1 MLSPIIKKKITGRYR
16 QEVKYPK
23 QCEAL
28 ASAMNAV
35 CGNKISASTLKRL
48 WGFTKASEGQPRIWT
63 LDIIAEYVGYKSWEE
78 LQNDIAGNK
87 VSKNKRIESVD
98 CSLLKPG
105 KRFTVMFGKVAFI
118 KIEYKAKNWFTV
130 LDAHK
135 VALKAGD
142 EVQIEKMQ
150 LDFPVLI
157 KKMKRSGTL
166 TTALIIGGVTG
177 ITEITDGETEKVN
190 AQKQSNGLLNATK
203 Q

>member
-1 MLSPIIKKKITGRYR
+1 MLSPVIKKKIIGRYK

-48 WGFTKASEGQPRIWT
+48 WGFSKASEGQPRIWT
-63 LDIIAEYVGYKSWEE
+63 LDAIAEYVGYKSWEE

-87 VSKNKRIESVD
+87 VNKNKRIESVD

-105 KRFTVMFGKVAFI
+105 KRFSIMFGKVAST
-118 KIEYKAKNWFTV
+118 KIEYKGKNWFTV

-142 EVQIEKMQ
+142 EVYIEKMQ
-150 LDFPVLI
+150 LEFPVLI

-166 TTALIIGGVTG
+166 TNALIIGGVTG
-177 ITEITDGETEKVN
+177 ITEITDSETEKVN
-190 AQKQSNGLLNATK
+190 AQKQSNGMVNTMK
-203 Q
+203 